1 MHRGAIVLALCMTK
15 FRPGSIA
22 YAKDGRSY
30 TVEIVDGGTVYCTA
44 SNGIEADFPES
55 SLLTESEWTA
65 RANGRRDISYARLKQ
80 SKAYASSPDRI
91 DPALAEQVLVKT
103 ERLEPSLL
111 DFVAF
116 TTAHQILLDNHD
128 DDLISGLSIVKS
140 RQIFDEA
147 KPEIRARL
155 VAELLGM
162 KTEVFASAL
171 KLGDNLMR
179 AMIEKG
185 LAVHA
190 TAFDE
195 FLDRPRK

>member
-1 MHRGAIVLALCMTK
+1 MTK
-15 FRPGSIA
+15 FRPGSLA

-30 TVEIVDGGTVYCTA
+30 TVEVVDGGTVYCTA
-44 SNGIEADFPES
+44 SNGVEADFPES
-55 SLLTESEWTA
+55 SLLTESEWGT
-65 RANGRRDISYARLKQ
+65 RADGRRDISYARLKQ

-91 DPALAEQVLVKT
+91 DPALAEQVLTKP
-103 ERLEPSLL
+103 ERLQSSLL
-111 DFVAF
+111 DFTAF
-116 TTAHQILLDNHD
+116 TVARQILLENRD
-128 DDLISGLSIVKS
+128 DDLVEGLSIVKS
-140 RQIFDEA
+140 RQVFDEA

-162 KTEVFASAL
+162 KTEVYASAL

-185 LAVHA
+185 LAPHA
-190 TAFDE
+190 TAFDD